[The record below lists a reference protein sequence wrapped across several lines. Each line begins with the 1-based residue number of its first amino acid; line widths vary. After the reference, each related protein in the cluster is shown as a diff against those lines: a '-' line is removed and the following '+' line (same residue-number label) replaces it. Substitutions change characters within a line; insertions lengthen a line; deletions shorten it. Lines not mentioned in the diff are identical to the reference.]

1 MKEQDRKIALVVDN
15 CSAHHTNKSFT
26 NIQLFF
32 LPPCVT
38 ATHQPCDA
46 GIIALLK
53 GRYRRLFLRLVY
65 DLDIKEYKSL
75 NSISYAQCL
84 QNLNSAWQSIK
95 PTLLENCFRHAWEPG
110 KEGSIPS
117 EAEIS
122 TNGGTN
128 TTEPDVF
135 VDANIPRMQFLAED
149 NLVVEPEADKEIVQ
163 SIRREQLEKE
173 TTEASDELE
182 SPSTATSNN
191 DNTQVPSAE
200 DLGKAASIL
209 LSALDLGMIHG
220 DDENNLSQMRKLIQ
234 TMQRKAEALPESPD
248 SSPKRSLQPTLD
260 FFSSGNDE
268 TIQMKPDESSDPV

>member
-1 MKEQDRKIALVVDN
+1 M
-15 CSAHHTNKSFT
+15 
-26 NIQLFF
+26 
-32 LPPCVT
+32 
-38 ATHQPCDA
+38 
-46 GIIALLK
+46 
-53 GRYRRLFLRLVY
+53 
-65 DLDIKEYKSL
+65 L
-75 NSISYAQCL
+75 NV
-84 QNLNSAWQSIK
+84 
-95 PTLLENCFRHAWEPG
+95 
-110 KEGSIPS
+110 S